1 MISYGLAENRNQ
13 LLVYD
18 QFGGKGSNDRPSIHL
33 PIFDIDK
40 KEVYTLP
47 LPGVK
52 KSKNTIKFFLRSA
65 KGSCNRKFE
74 T

>member
-40 KEVYTLP
+40 NGSVYVAFT
-47 LPGVK
+47 GSK
-52 KSKNTIKFFLRSA
+52 KIQKYNQVSSKIRERILQ
-65 KGSCNRKFE
+65 
-74 T
+74 